1 MNIEQLIS
9 INQTPSKL
17 EDVSLQELER
27 IVSVY
32 PYFGLGRVL
41 LTKKMQQIQHLQ
53 LKKEIKKTAVAIP
66 NRKLL
71 YQFLYQ
77 KDIQKTIIDSE
88 ETLKEEAK
96 TSSQEIQIEKP
107 NAPISSEEEAS
118 SFATP
123 VEIQPK
129 SKKAFEKPID
139 LKSLG
144 KQKTEEIDF
153 LERQIIGHTI
163 EHVLSQE
170 IKEQKEVIPS
180 DSQKNDR
187 QANPGGSQKFSDW
200 LTILD
205 HDRFKGSR
213 IKSDK
218 KIESQFS
225 EKSIIDSFLQKDVNI
240 ITPTTED
247 SEFSPSN
254 LARLSV
260 VDDEEFVT
268 ETLANIY
275 AKQGNLEKAL
285 KAYKKLLLKY
295 PEKKTYFAA
304 QIQKIEKDLK

>member
-17 EDVSLQELER
+17 EDVSLQELEG
-27 IVSVY
+27 IVKEY
-32 PYFGLGRVL
+32 PYFALGRVL
-41 LTKKMQQIQHLQ
+41 LTKKMQQTQHLQ

-88 ETLKEEAK
+88 ESLEEKIETPNVSIEEPK
-96 TSSQEIQIEKP
+96 TTENP
-107 NAPISSEEEAS
+107 EEVS
-118 SFATP
+118 SFVKP

-129 SKKAFEKPID
+129 PKKTFEKPID

-144 KQKTEEIDF
+144 QKKSEEIDF

-170 IKEQKEVIPS
+170 IKEKNEVIKSESPKE
-180 DSQKNDR
+180 DQPTNI
-187 QANPGGSQKFSDW
+187 GGSQKFSDW
-200 LTILD
+200 LNILD
-205 HDRFKGSR
+205 HDRFKDSR
-213 IKSDK
+213 LDQTK
-218 KIESQFS
+218 KEEEFS
-225 EKSIIDSFLQKDVNI
+225 EKSIIDSFLQKDINI
-240 ITPTTED
+240 ITPTNED

-304 QIQKIEKDLK
+304 QIEKIEKDLK

>member
-1 MNIEQLIS
+1 VNIEQLIS

-27 IVSVY
+27 IVNAY

-41 LTKKMQQIQHLQ
+41 LTKKMQQTQHLQ
-53 LKKEIKKTAVAIP
+53 LKKEIKKTAVAVP

-96 TSSQEIQIEKP
+96 TSTQEVQVEKP
-107 NAPISSEEEAS
+107 NTPMRSEEEAS

-163 EHVLSQE
+163 EHVLSHE

-180 DSQKNDR
+180 DPQKNDHK
-187 QANPGGSQKFSDW
+187 ATPGGSQKFSDW

-205 HDRFKGSR
+205 HDRFKDSR